1 MGRRREGWSRN
12 HDKERRLILSTI
24 SHSRNSEIAA
34 DQALLAGV
42 QKFLMSYPSLSVDG
56 QTMTPANIVQFLQN
70 RIQASQAAQTAEAA
84 RTAALKTE
92 TDVRAETAAQQQ
104 SLRQIVLGMYSG
116 SPDNLA
122 VFGLKPHKASSE
134 TATTRAAAA
143 VKAKATR
150 KARGTLGPKQKLEI
164 TGSSTPETPT
174 PPKT

>member
-1 MGRRREGWSRN
+1 MRAHDGDAMGHRRERWSRN
-12 HDKERRLILSTI
+12 HDERRLIMSQPN
-24 SHSRNSEIAA
+24 SRNSKIAA

-42 QKFLMSYPSLSVDG
+42 QKFLMSYPSLPVDG
-56 QTMTPANIVQFLQN
+56 QTMTPASIVQFLQN

-92 TDVRAETAAQQQ
+92 SDVRAETAAQQQ

-143 VKAKATR
+143 VKAKA
-150 KARGTLGPKQKLEI
+150 
-164 TGSSTPETPT
+164 
-174 PPKT
+174 